1 MSERNITL
9 DNNKVKKIIS
19 DVFDKKYKDTV
30 LVDALV
36 NMLGDSSLDM
46 FIHIM
51 FTPNYELLS
60 IGDYVKFKPGKY
72 DFSQDRDIIID
83 KGFMKD
89 GYMYGEVL
97 KDTSYGDDFNPTYYK
112 MLINVFTVNDLGNT
126 VCVDHEEK
134 TLNLIKINKSEIK
147 HLTWLEETV
156 DSE

>member
-1 MSERNITL
+1 MSDRNVTL

-51 FTPNYELLS
+51 FTPDYELLK

-72 DFSQDRDIIID
+72 DFEKDRDTMVD
-83 KGFMKD
+83 KGLMKD
-89 GYMYGEVL
+89 GYIYGELL
-97 KDTSYGDDFNPTYYK
+97 KDTSYSDDFNPTYYK
-112 MLINVFTVNDLGNT
+112 MLINVFAINDGGNII
-126 VCVDHEEK
+126 CIDHETK
-134 TLNLIKINKSEIK
+134 TLDLIKINKSEIK